1 MDADTGTWTGQTC
14 VRSVRLHRENE
25 NEEEGVVCMAR
36 GPEVRRRQGL
46 GTRVRKLWS
55 AKSSEE
61 SSQS

>member
-1 MDADTGTWTGQTC
+1 
-14 VRSVRLHRENE
+14 
-25 NEEEGVVCMAR
+25 MAR